1 MYYLYSKGHQDA
13 SKVYSKLSGEKHT
26 VYTINAYV

>member
-1 MYYLYSKGHQDA
+1 MHYLYSKGHQDA